1 MATRQQL
8 LELCRDIIAPLLRA
22 DGGELYVVS
31 VEDDVLALHMGGT
44 CSGCPGAPVTQRSVI
59 EPAVRSL
66 PGGVH
71 LTVTNG
77 AAIPAGARR
86 LEEILLAVREAG

>member
-8 LELCRDIIAPLLRA
+8 IELCKDVIAPLLRA

-31 VEDDVLALHMGGT
+31 AEDDSLVLHMGGT
-44 CSGCPGAPVTQRSVI
+44 CSGCPGAPLTLRAII
-59 EPAVRSL
+59 EPAVKSL
-66 PGGVH
+66 SGAVH
-71 LTVTNG
+71 LSVTNG

-86 LEEILLAVREAG
+86 LEEILSSVREAG